1 MFSLGGTD
9 ITILLANIFIL
20 CIQCRAFPLQWK
32 AFEIKLIR
40 EWGTHC
46 DPTNYSPV
54 KHIPMV
60 PGSME
65 SLIWGSRLSTIWKV
79 NMSTPENPA
88 FFERRPALLAW
99 LTAVS
104 IESSVLAIILDLSEA
119 YRSEF
124 NRKASN
130 KIDSFDFVVPV
141 LWFIT

>member
-65 SLIWGSRLSTIWKV
+65 SLIWGSRVVYHLKSKHV
-79 NMSTPENPA
+79 NTGKPG
-88 FFERRPALLAW
+88 FF
-99 LTAVS
+99 
-104 IESSVLAIILDLSEA
+104 
-119 YRSEF
+119 
-124 NRKASN
+124 RKKACTTCMT
-130 KIDSFDFVVPV
+130 DCRQH
-141 LWFIT
+141 